1 MGSLVQFNALVMLQ
15 AAGGNRGMMIL
26 VIYIVSFGLIAW
38 FLLIKPQRRM
48 QQQHQQMLGSLKR
61 NDEVMTE
68 GGIIGTI
75 VHMAEDRVTIR
86 TGENTRIVVARGKIA
101 RNLSGA
107 SADTAARS

>member
-1 MGSLVQFNALVMLQ
+1 VGSFVQFNSLVMLQ
-15 AAGGNRGMMIL
+15 AAGGGNRGMMIL

-48 QQQHQQMLGSLKR
+48 QQQHQGMLQTLKR

-68 GGIIGTI
+68 GGIIGVI
-75 VHMAEDRVTIR
+75 VHMAEDRVTLR

-107 SADTAARS
+107 STDAAKS